1 MQIIES
7 TSKRLLREMGVL
19 KNKIESINA
28 QIQGIPVTPK
38 KYRKDRM
45 CELHAERKKVHGQYM
60 EKREEFEML
69 ELLPNEKD

>member
-28 QIQGIPVTPK
+28 QIQACGKEKSTWTIHGK
-38 KYRKDRM
+38 KGRIRD
-45 CELHAERKKVHGQYM
+45 A
-60 EKREEFEML
+60 
-69 ELLPNEKD
+69 